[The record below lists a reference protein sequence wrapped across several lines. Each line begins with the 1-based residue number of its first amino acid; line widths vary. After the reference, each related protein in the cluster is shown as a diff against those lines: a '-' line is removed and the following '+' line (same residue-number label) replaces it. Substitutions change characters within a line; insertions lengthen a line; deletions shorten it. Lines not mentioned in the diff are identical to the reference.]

1 MNSILDAYGG
11 IDRSRRYEKVE
22 ATIVAGR
29 EQMPSGDGFLA
40 LKGVGETFR
49 RSAATATINSQL
61 RAAPDRPT
69 PHGGRRP

>member
-1 MNSILDAYGG
+1 MNSILDVYGG
-11 IDRSRRYEKVE
+11 MDRSKRYEKVE
-22 ATIVAGR
+22 ATIVG
-29 EQMPSGDGFLA
+29 GDGFLA